1 MVVEN
6 LMFGHRA
13 YNGMNSEIEKMT
25 ATEEAV
31 GFKKSSENF

>member
-13 YNGMNSEIEKMT
+13 YNGMNAEMEKMT
-25 ATEEAV
+25 AAEEAV
-31 GFKKSSENF
+31 GVNVNF